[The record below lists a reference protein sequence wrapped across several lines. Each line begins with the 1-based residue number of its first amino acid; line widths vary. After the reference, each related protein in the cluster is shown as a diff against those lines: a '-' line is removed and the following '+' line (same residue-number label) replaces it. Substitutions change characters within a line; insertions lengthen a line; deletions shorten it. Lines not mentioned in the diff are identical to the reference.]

1 MVLKKKS
8 KIAPIGAAMIACAA
22 LAGCGFDDVQFNG
35 KIFDAI
41 GVGANSAKPKEA
53 TVATRQ
59 PLVVPPGLN
68 NLPEP
73 GSGKSEQPT
82 LADVQDYDAVHQKS
96 KDQLQK
102 EQAEFCKKN
111 YELPK
116 AQGDATV
123 DSVEGPAGLC
133 RGSVLTAISNI
144 NKGSGEG
151 E

>member
-1 MVLKKKS
+1 
-8 KIAPIGAAMIACAA
+8 MIACAV
-22 LAGCGFDDVQFNG
+22 LAGCGFDDVQLNG
-35 KIFDAI
+35 KVFDAI
-41 GVGANSAKPKEA
+41 GVGSNSTKAKEPTLA
-53 TVATRQ
+53 ARQ

-73 GSGKSEQPT
+73 GSGKVEQPT

-96 KDQLQK
+96 KEQLQK
-102 EQAEFCKKN
+102 EQAEYCKKN

-123 DSVEGPAGLC
+123 DSVEGPMGPC

-144 NKGSGEG
+144 NKGSDDGE
-151 E
+151 